1 MFKNRSAL
9 TIKATFS
16 AQAVFKGFPKNFDDV
31 DLYTPGG
38 LAVNFVRELI
48 LPVGVRPFRKQTR
61 GRPRAVEGVIY

>member
-31 DLYTPGG
+31 DLYTVSGFD
-38 LAVNFVRELI
+38 VNFVQELN
-48 LPVGVRPFRKQTR
+48 LPCGVSLFPKSSAGQ
-61 GRPRAVEGVIY
+61 PRAVEGVI